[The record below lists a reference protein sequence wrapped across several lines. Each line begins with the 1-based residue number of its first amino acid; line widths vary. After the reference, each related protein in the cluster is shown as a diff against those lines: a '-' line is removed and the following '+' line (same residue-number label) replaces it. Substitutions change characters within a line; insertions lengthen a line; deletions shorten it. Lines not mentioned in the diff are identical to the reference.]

1 MKTPAEIN
9 SDGAVAVEAGSAI
22 GKSVDMYAGRSRVDG
37 TIEFALN
44 AEIPG
49 MLHAAWFAAPS
60 RTPRS
65 SPSTSRRP
73 LSSRVW

>member
-9 SDGAVAVEAGSAI
+9 HDGAVAVEAGSAI

-37 TIEFALN
+37 TIAFALN

-49 MLHAAWFAAPS
+49 MLHAALVRSTVPHAEIVSVDVSAA
-60 RTPRS
+60 
-65 SPSTSRRP
+65 
-73 LSSRVW
+73 L